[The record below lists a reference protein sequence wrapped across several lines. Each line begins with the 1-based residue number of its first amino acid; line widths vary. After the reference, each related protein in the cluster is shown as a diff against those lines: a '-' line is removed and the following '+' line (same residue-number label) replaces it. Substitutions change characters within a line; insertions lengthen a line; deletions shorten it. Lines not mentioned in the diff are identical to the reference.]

1 MGQRREGTSDDGRS
15 MIKSPQDAAAG
26 AFLLAIAGI
35 ALWLGADLPVGTVR
49 QLGPGMFP
57 RVLAI
62 LVGVVGVMIVI
73 DAFLQSGE
81 GLERWP
87 LRAPLFILGAAIAFG
102 FAVRPLGLIVAAPLV
117 MLVGAFASPET
128 RIREVLVFGVVM
140 TVFCVGLFKYALG
153 LPIPVAPWLIGY

>member
-1 MGQRREGTSDDGRS
+1 
-15 MIKSPQDAAAG
+15 MIKSPQDAGAG
-26 AFLLAIAGI
+26 LFLLAIAGV
-35 ALWLGADLPVGTVR
+35 ALWLGSDLPIGTVR

-62 LVGVVGVMIVI
+62 LVGFVGLLIFI
-73 DAFLQSGE
+73 DAFLERGE
-81 GLERWP
+81 KLERWP

-117 MLVGAFASPET
+117 MVIGAFASPET
-128 RIREVLVFGVVM
+128 RLREVLIFGTAM

>member
-1 MGQRREGTSDDGRS
+1 

-26 AFLLAIAGI
+26 LFLMAIAGM
-35 ALWLGADLPVGTVR
+35 ALWLGSDLPVGTVR

-62 LVGVVGVMIVI
+62 LVGLVGAMIVI

-81 GLERWP
+81 KLGRWP
-87 LRAPLFILGAAIAFG
+87 LRSPLFILGAAVAFG
-102 FAVRPLGLIVAAPLV
+102 FAVRPLGLVVAAPLV
-117 MLVGAFASPET
+117 MLIGAFASPET
-128 RIREVLVFGVVM
+128 RVREVLVFGVVM